1 MNENEVEIKQDGEII
16 TVNVDEVPVIISSQ
30 IDAISELEEKIKSS
44 DNSAKNAMAY
54 VNSDMKRYQLK
65 GKGIFKHRAGN
76 TIDIVEDSQAAVKKL
91 AEAQKVSVEA
101 MKHSFEF
108 QKKLAQVSKY
118 LFELG
123 CANITVNRIAV
134 RSIEAKLTG
143 ASAEKIS
150 ELAKQEM
157 MAVVRQ
163 LKEQED
169 ILKKQEDLKNK
180 IKESKE
186 SISDITNRLQA
197 KDVLDDQ
204 QTKQI
209 ESLNSAMENID
220 RIDAEQSQRI
230 EELGAL
236 LNNKDLIDQK
246 QDQAISENTEAI
258 KLIYDYINQKDEL
271 DQKQSAEI
279 ENIALNG
286 NGRKISIVA
295 IVISS
300 IALVGVIFDLLLN
313 LF

>member
-16 TVNVDEVPVIISSQ
+16 TVKVDEVPVIISSQ

-44 DNSAKNAMAY
+44 DDSAKNAMAY

-76 TIDIVEDSQAAVKKL
+76 TIDIVEGSQAAVKKL
-91 AEAQKVSVEA
+91 AEAQQVSVEA
-101 MKHSFEF
+101 MKQSFEF
-108 QKKLAQVSKY
+108 QKKLAQASKY

-163 LKEQED
+163 LKEQEN

-180 IKESKE
+180 IKESKSE
-186 SISDITNRLQA
+186 IVQNKQSISVIENSLQ
-197 KDVLDDQ
+197 K
-204 QTKQI
+204 K
-209 ESLNSAMENID
+209 D
-220 RIDAEQSQRI
+220 RIDAEQSQKL

-246 QDQAISENTEAI
+246 QEQAISENTEAI
-258 KLIYDYINQKDEL
+258 KLIYDYIKQKDEL

-313 LF
+313 LFSNILS

>member
-1 MNENEVEIKQDGEII
+1 M
-16 TVNVDEVPVIISSQ
+16 
-30 IDAISELEEKIKSS
+30 
-44 DNSAKNAMAY
+44 
-54 VNSDMKRYQLK
+54 
-65 GKGIFKHRAGN
+65 
-76 TIDIVEDSQAAVKKL
+76 
-91 AEAQKVSVEA
+91 
-101 MKHSFEF
+101 
-108 QKKLAQVSKY
+108 
-118 LFELG
+118 G

-300 IALVGVIFDLLLN
+300 MALVGVIFDLLLN